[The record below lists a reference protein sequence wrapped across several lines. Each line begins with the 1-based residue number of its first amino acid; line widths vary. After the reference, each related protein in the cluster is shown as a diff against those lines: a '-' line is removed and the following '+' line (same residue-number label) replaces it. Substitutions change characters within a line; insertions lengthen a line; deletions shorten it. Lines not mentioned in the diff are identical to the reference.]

1 MKREIH
7 VRITS
12 QDGRSHVGV
21 RLEYRI
27 QDKLVKHW
35 NYAVKSTDGKQ
46 LDYIITDDIRIAVKA
61 ELVKWQAQEVIF

>member
-1 MKREIH
+1 M
-7 VRITS
+7 
-12 QDGRSHVGV
+12 GV

-61 ELVKWQAQEVIF
+61 ELVKWQAQEVLF